1 MNDSSN
7 RHHGRRS
14 DQSRRPELYDRS
26 PEEQFLGV
34 GRFSC
39 HSDLQ
44 GIAASPR
51 VVKDRK
57 VRKRACKQY
66 VERRSD
72 RERRCGRDTRSETE
86 RFLQGERRSGL
97 DRREIRY
104 RSFKNARVFVRS
116 LGLKSVDDWREY
128 TKSGAKPGDIPFA
141 PHYIYA
147 ADGWAG
153 WGDWLGTSVIAASL
167 SQYRHRFFR
176 ELRAFAYALGLM
188 SGSESHA
195 HKSADKPV
203 GVPAGTQNIYADLPG
218 QVGASGSTGG

>member
-1 MNDSSN
+1 MNDSNN
-7 RHHGRRS
+7 RHYGRRS

-39 HSDLQ
+39 HSDLT

-57 VRKRACKQY
+57 VRKRAPKQY

-128 TKSGAKPGDIPFA
+128 TKSGAKPDDIPFA

-176 ELRAFAYALGLM
+176 KLRAFAYALGLM

>member
-1 MNDSSN
+1 LNDSN
-7 RHHGRRS
+7 NMHYDRRS
-14 DQSRRPELYDRS
+14 DQSRRPKPYDLS
-26 PEEQFLGV
+26 VEEQLLGL

-39 HSDLQ
+39 HADLT
-44 GIAASPR
+44 GVAASPS

-57 VRKRACKQY
+57 VRKRARKQH

-72 RERRCGRDTRSETE
+72 RERRCGKDTRSATD

-104 RSFKNARVFVRS
+104 RSFKNARVFVRK

-128 TKSGAKPGDIPFA
+128 TKSGAKPGDIPVG

-153 WGDWLGTSVIAASL
+153 WGDWLGRYT
-167 SQYRHRFFR
+167 
-176 ELRAFAYALGLM
+176 
-188 SGSESHA
+188 
-195 HKSADKPV
+195 
-203 GVPAGTQNIYADLPG
+203 
-218 QVGASGSTGG
+218 